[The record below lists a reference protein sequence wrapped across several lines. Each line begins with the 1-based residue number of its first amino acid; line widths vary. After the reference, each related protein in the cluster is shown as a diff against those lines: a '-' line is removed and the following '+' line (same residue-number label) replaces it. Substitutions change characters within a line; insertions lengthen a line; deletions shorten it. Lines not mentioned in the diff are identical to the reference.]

1 MKSIGS
7 LIILAVLAMA
17 LVAGCN
23 SYNGFVE
30 NEVSVEKAWGQVQ
43 SAYQERA
50 DLVPNLVS
58 TVKGAADFES
68 STLENLVNARA
79 KATSVN
85 IDPSNMSAEDLA
97 NFQGAQGELSKGL
110 GRLLMVMENYPQL
123 QATGGFRDLQ
133 AQLEGIENR
142 IRVERNRFNDAT
154 ANFNVSVRR
163 FPASFFASVFGFS
176 ERPQFEADQSAQ
188 NVPQVNF
195 D

>member
-142 IRVERNRFNDAT
+142 IRVERNRFNEAT